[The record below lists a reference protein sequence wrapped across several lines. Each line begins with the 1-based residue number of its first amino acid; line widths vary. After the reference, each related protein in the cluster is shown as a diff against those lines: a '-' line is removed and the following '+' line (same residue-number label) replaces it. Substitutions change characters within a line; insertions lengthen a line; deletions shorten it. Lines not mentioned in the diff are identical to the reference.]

1 MIRTREQVGMAD
13 GKPVVAALSERYGEA
28 LSDILAGNLADAPL
42 FLLKLIIAHDG
53 SLAEAL
59 SRAIVARA
67 NEIGLQVLA
76 LPQPQISPKGEKQ

>member
-1 MIRTREQVGMAD
+1 MIKTREQVGMAD
-13 GKPVVAALSERYGEA
+13 GKPVVKLGDGYLLAIEA
-28 LSDILAGNLADAPL
+28 DFAEPVK
-42 FLLKLIIAHDG
+42 FLLQLISAHDG
-53 SLAEAL
+53 SATEAL